1 MEGFNSK
8 IFVECSISKEDKK
21 RWFILSNINNTL
33 LQFCKIN
40 WPLIRKLGMLSV
52 NSPKHH
58 NGLNLAGLKN
68 LGGDNFETNGDD
80 FKIFKSAKQTAQ
92 ETYQLDL
99 LFASP

>member
-1 MEGFNSK
+1 
-8 IFVECSISKEDKK
+8 
-21 RWFILSNINNTL
+21 
-33 LQFCKIN
+33 
-40 WPLIRKLGMLSV
+40 MLSV